1 MTLDRPSGR
10 RVAVFREVF
19 LPLSET
25 FIRDHL
31 LRLPSWTPVAVT
43 TSRVVGGLEVP
54 GVVVVDASA
63 PELRTRARRA
73 VARRLGADEGRL
85 RDLVLADALRQQRVE
100 LVHAHFGPD
109 AALVRT
115 AARRAGLPLVAT
127 FHGYDA
133 TLAPA
138 ALREWPT
145 GALLADRWVELLRDA
160 AAIITVSGFLRD
172 ELVARGADPQRLH
185 VIACGVDTR
194 IMRWSAPPVDG
205 GLLFVG
211 RLVEKKGCA
220 DLLEAL
226 SSLANP
232 PRLRIIGDGP
242 LRADLEER
250 ARALRV
256 RADFLGARDSDQVH
270 AAMRAASI
278 VAMPSRRAANG
289 DCEGLP
295 VVSLEASA
303 MGRPVV
309 GYRHSGL
316 VESVIDEETGLLAE
330 EGDVRGL
337 AVRLDRLSGN
347 AEERLRLARNA
358 RAHVET
364 RFEQRDGLRRVERV
378 YEQVAAAAAGGGS
391 SA

>member
-1 MTLDRPSGR
+1 MTSDRPSGR

-19 LPLSET
+19 LPPSET
-25 FIRDHL
+25 FIQDHL
-31 LRLPSWTPVAVT
+31 LKLPSWTPVAVT
-43 TSRVVGGLEVP
+43 TRRVPGGLEVP
-54 GVVVVDASA
+54 GILVVDASA
-63 PELRTRARRA
+63 PRLRARARRA

-85 RDLVLADALRQQRVE
+85 RDLVLADALRQQHVDV
-100 LVHAHFGPD
+100 VHAHFGPD
-109 AALVRT
+109 AALVR
-115 AARRAGLPLVAT
+115 ASARGVGLPLVAT

-133 TLAPA
+133 TLRPEV
-138 ALREWPT
+138 LREWPA
-145 GALLADRWVELLRDA
+145 GALLVDRWTELVRDA
-160 AAIITVSGFLRD
+160 AAIITVSGYLRK
-172 ELVARGADPQRLH
+172 ELVARGADAQRLH
-185 VIACGVDTR
+185 VIPCGVDTGT
-194 IMRWSAPPVDG
+194 MSWSAPPADG

-242 LRADLEER
+242 LRAELEER

-256 RADFLGARDSDQVH
+256 EAEFLGVRDSGEVID
-270 AAMRAASI
+270 AMREASI

-303 MGRPVV
+303 LGRPVV

-316 VESVIDEETGLLAE
+316 VESVIDQETGLLAE

-337 AVRLDRLSGN
+337 AELLNRLSGD
-347 AEERLRLARNA
+347 AEELLRLARNA
-358 RAHVET
+358 RTHVES
-364 RFEQRDGLRRVERV
+364 RFEQRDCLGRVEGI
-378 YEQVAAAAAGGGS
+378 YDLVADGGDGGGP